1 MADASVSGAIRR
13 IRGPG
18 ALAVAVAVVALG
30 GALLARAAHA
40 SGNADVT
47 YPVAGYVGMTTG
59 QTMSLDVA
67 NEAST
72 TCQAT
77 LEFFDMSNKLV
88 KTVSVS
94 IAPFNGKFMAY
105 APSIPVGTRMEL
117 RPVVISVGDSCTAF
131 HASVAVSSNSNDQV
145 RVRTQFGNP
154 EG

>member
-1 MADASVSGAIRR
+1 MGDPSMSGAIRR

-18 ALAVAVAVVALG
+18 ALVIAVVVVALG
-30 GALLARAAHA
+30 GAVLARAARA
-40 SGNADVT
+40 SGDADVT
-47 YPVAGYVGMTTG
+47 YPGAGYVGMTTG
-59 QTMSLDVA
+59 QTISLDVA

-77 LEFFDMSNKLV
+77 LEFFDMSNKLM

-94 IAPFNGKFMAY
+94 IAPFNGKYMAY

-117 RPVVISVGDSCTAF
+117 RPVLISVGDSCTAF

-145 RVRTQFGNP
+145 RVRLQYGDPTG
-154 EG
+154 

>member
-1 MADASVSGAIRR
+1 MLAVA
-13 IRGPG
+13 G
-18 ALAVAVAVVALG
+18 ALALG
-30 GALLARAAHA
+30 GTFAARAALA

-47 YPVAGYVGMTTG
+47 YPGAGYVGMTTG

-77 LEFFDMSNKLV
+77 LEFFDMSNKLM

-94 IAPFNGKFMAY
+94 IAPFNGKYMAY

-131 HASVAVSSNSNDQV
+131 HASVGVSSNSNDQV
-145 RVRTQFGNP
+145 RVRTQYTNP